1 MLGIL
6 MVLSGCQET
15 EDEVSERSKD
25 VGFAPAQSE
34 KVEVN
39 IKAVQPI
46 GNPINASAQIGI
58 IPESMSI
65 PAIGIDAPVQHLGT
79 TETGEMAVPD
89 KIDEV
94 SWFSPGYKPGQN
106 GRAVVAGH
114 VDGIDGPAIFWDLSK
129 LEPGDEIIV
138 EGEGRKLIFKV
149 HTMESVPLDEA
160 DIPKIFGY
168 TSSPELVLI
177 TCSGTYDFDRG
188 TREERL
194 VIYASYAGE

>member
-39 IKAVQPI
+39 IKAVQPT
-46 GNPINASAQIGI
+46 GNPINASAQSGI

-149 HTMESVPLDEA
+149 HTMESIPLDEA

-168 TSSPELVLI
+168 SSSPELVLI

-194 VIYASYAGE
+194 IVYASYAGE

>member
-15 EDEVSERSKD
+15 EDEVSKRSKD

-39 IKAVQPI
+39 IKAVQPT
-46 GNPINASAQIGI
+46 GNPINASAQSGI

-149 HTMESVPLDEA
+149 HTMESIPLDEA

-168 TSSPELVLI
+168 SSSPELVLI

-194 VIYASYAGE
+194 IVYASYAGE

>member
-39 IKAVQPI
+39 IKALQPT
-46 GNPINASAQIGI
+46 GNPINASAQSGI

-149 HTMESVPLDEA
+149 HTMESIPLDEA

-168 TSSPELVLI
+168 SSSPELVLI
-177 TCSGTYDFDRG
+177 TCSGTYDFERG

-194 VIYASYAGE
+194 VVYASYAGE

>member
-39 IKAVQPI
+39 IKAVQPT
-46 GNPINASAQIGI
+46 GNPINASAQSGI

-168 TSSPELVLI
+168 SSSPELVLI

-194 VIYASYAGE
+194 IVYASYAGE

>member
-1 MLGIL
+1 

-39 IKAVQPI
+39 IKAVQPT
-46 GNPINASAQIGI
+46 GNPINASAQSGI

-149 HTMESVPLDEA
+149 HTMESIPLDEA

-168 TSSPELVLI
+168 SSSPELVLI

-194 VIYASYAGE
+194 IVYASYAGE

>member
-39 IKAVQPI
+39 IKAVQPT
-46 GNPINASAQIGI
+46 GNPINASAQSGI

-168 TSSPELVLI
+168 SSSPELVLI
-177 TCSGTYDFDRG
+177 TCSGTYDFERG

-194 VIYASYAGE
+194 VVYASYAGE

>member
-6 MVLSGCQET
+6 MVLSACQET

-39 IKAVQPI
+39 IKAVQPT
-46 GNPINASAQIGI
+46 GNPINASAQSGI

-149 HTMESVPLDEA
+149 HTMESIPLDEA

-168 TSSPELVLI
+168 SSSPELVLI

-194 VIYASYAGE
+194 IVYASYAGE